1 MVRLTVLIAFFLLP
15 ICAVFSHLKSCN
27 IPVFNPHA
35 LHVMYYT
42 TTKDLSNGA
51 LKYSLLSELKRM
63 FEIELF
69 IETGTFHGNTT
80 AIAATVFDEVHSIEI
95 FPEFYFKAK
104 DMLKKAQHVHLHLGD
119 SGTILNQLL
128 PLYPKKTLFYL
139 DGHFDGGISGKGDQ
153 NTPIREELA
162 AIRNSGKS
170 DSIILIDDIFDFQE
184 SLYSKEITNTCFD
197 GYPTL
202 KELIGDLLKINS
214 EYQFCFLGNAL
225 LAFPPTENVSVS
237 PVLSSCAI
245 SRLSTVADGL
255 FSEEI
260 LQRAEKTIAGA
271 TGHERAELIN
281 YYNAYAL
288 FEWQHGWR
296 SFSSFW
302 YALIVQRDGN
312 YKEAFKIFETAA
324 HHSLPGWR
332 INQYAS

>member
-1 MVRLTVLIAFFLLP
+1 
-15 ICAVFSHLKSCN
+15 
-27 IPVFNPHA
+27 
-35 LHVMYYT
+35 MYYA

-51 LKYSLLSELKRM
+51 LKYSLLSELKQV
-63 FEIELF
+63 FKIELF

-80 AIAATVFDEVHSIEI
+80 ATAAKVFDEVHSIEI

-104 DMLKKAQHVHLHLGD
+104 DRLKKEQNVQLHLGD

-128 PLYPKKTLFYL
+128 PLCPKKTLFYL

-153 NTPIREELA
+153 NTPIRGELA

-184 SLYSKEITNTCFD
+184 SLYSKEISNTCFE

-214 EYQFCFLGNAL
+214 EYQLCFLGNAL
-225 LAFPPTENVSVS
+225 LAFPPKENVSIS
-237 PVLSSCAI
+237 PVLGSCAI

-255 FSEEI
+255 FSKEI
-260 LQRAEKTIAGA
+260 LLETEKTIAGA
-271 TGHERAELIN
+271 TGHERTELIN
-281 YYNAYAL
+281 YYNAYAP

-302 YALIVQRDGN
+302 YALIAQRDRK
-312 YKEAFKIFETAA
+312 YEEAFKIFETTA

-332 INQYAS
+332 IDQYVNQ